1 MQNKV
6 YQVFTH
12 KDLDG
17 AISLLTF
24 LWSHP
29 NDTITY
35 QEISNLDINPVKDF
49 INKTINPPKTIL
61 LNLYLRE
68 DFIPNMDQENVVIID
83 HHIDSKKYVDQFK
96 KSKIV
101 YSDYDSGSMFIRKLF
116 QKNVELSNDQKKLI
130 LLANDYESGNFNF
143 NESYDLN
150 IIFWTQFKNDFSRFI
165 NTYKNGFKPFTDSQK
180 ELIQS
185 VKKEAEKKLSETKC
199 YVGQI
204 LIEGQ
209 PKKVLAA
216 MTNKFNS
223 IVVDSLIKKHK
234 PELLFYIN
242 TQTENVS
249 IRQPKQK
256 EMINLLKFAQKYC
269 DGNGT
274 TLSAG
279 GKITPLF
286 MELTKKLNPL

>member
-1 MQNKV
+1 
-6 YQVFTH
+6 
-12 KDLDG
+12 
-17 AISLLTF
+17 
-24 LWSHP
+24 
-29 NDTITY
+29 
-35 QEISNLDINPVKDF
+35 
-49 INKTINPPKTIL
+49 
-61 LNLYLRE
+61 
-68 DFIPNMDQENVVIID
+68 
-83 HHIDSKKYVDQFK
+83 
-96 KSKIV
+96 
-101 YSDYDSGSMFIRKLF
+101 MFIRKLF

-143 NESYDLN
+143 SESYDLN

-199 YVGQI
+199 YAGQI